1 MVLIIKVLITLMNI
15 FDYINFVNY
24 THYDNYLG
32 YDVFIIFL
40 YQLTEPMEA
49 GQIIRNAQ
57 KVAEEGSRAETGR
70 VTTQNLNMV
79 AEIVRLLDPTGNRQC
94 AIVTVAQQVNH

>member
-1 MVLIIKVLITLMNI
+1 
-15 FDYINFVNY
+15 
-24 THYDNYLG
+24 
-32 YDVFIIFL
+32 
-40 YQLTEPMEA
+40 MEA
-49 GQIIRNAQ
+49 GQITRNAQ

-70 VTTQNLNMV
+70 VTKSLNMV